1 MAPLLLYCGVPGSE
15 FPLTRHKCWR
25 TRHKRWRDQHR
36 KGGGVGH
43 KGQWSQ
49 HNHRLFDKTEKICYN
64 SITWK
69 HKSIGFG
76 KITFLNIDMGFVVA
90 QAPTKCCFGSE
101 RRDYIFLTINEGQS
115 RTNEP
120 Q

>member
-1 MAPLLLYCGVPGSE
+1 M
-15 FPLTRHKCWR
+15 
-25 TRHKRWRDQHR
+25 
-36 KGGGVGH
+36 GGGAGPE
-43 KGQWSQ
+43 GQQSQ
-49 HNHRLFDKTEKICYN
+49 HNRRLVDYTKNICYN
-64 SITWK
+64 SITRK

-90 QAPTKCCFGSE
+90 QAPTKFCFGSE
-101 RRDYIFLTINEGQS
+101 RRDYIFTINEGQS